1 MKVNVY
7 RNRLGHIR
15 FGEKTIKIGGKEV
28 EINQELHRLLR
39 KNIAELDEIIEDIE
53 TYITESM

>member
-1 MKVNVY
+1 MN
-7 RNRLGHIR
+7 
-15 FGEKTIKIGGKEV
+15 KTIKIGGKEV

>member
-1 MKVNVY
+1 M
-7 RNRLGHIR
+7 GHIR